1 METLAFLH
9 LRRHHQGI
17 YYYRTHRNH
26 QVDFYVP
33 SQQLAIQVTQEMSDE
48 ETRQREL
55 RSLVEF
61 SEERDEEPSLHIIT
75 LADKESI
82 SMDGVAI
89 DVIPIYE
96 WLLSSP
102 SW

>member
-1 METLAFLH
+1 
-9 LRRHHQGI
+9 
-17 YYYRTHRNH
+17 
-26 QVDFYVP
+26 
-33 SQQLAIQVTQEMSDE
+33 MSDE
-48 ETRQREL
+48 GTQQQEL

-89 DVIPIYE
+89 EVIPIYE

-102 SW
+102 TS